1 MATHQCYKKEHAL
14 MEHTVLKLFW
24 DLDTWLIALAYW
36 MLHCSEGNG
45 DFEFW
50 FTVWPDKIPMLHPP
64 RWMGLLVLT
73 DGAIARN
80 SPTSQHNFWYPVG
93 TRCWQCKCCACVQ
106 QMQGGNLHRRLFLPC
121 SLPSRSDFNAFFLQT
136 VDRQIKTYPESWMW
150 IAVCADHIQKA
161 YL

>member
-1 MATHQCYKKEHAL
+1 MEHAL

-24 DLDTWLIALAYW
+24 DLDTWFTALAYW
-36 MLHCSEGNG
+36 MLHYSEGIG

-64 RWMGLLVLT
+64 RWMGLLILT
-73 DGAIARN
+73 DGAIAHD

-106 QMQGGNLHRRLFLPC
+106 RCRVVTSTGGSSSRAVCPLEVTSMLF
-121 SLPSRSDFNAFFLQT
+121 SANGWQANKNPSRKLDVNCSVFWSYTKSLLVASAPR
-136 VDRQIKTYPESWMW
+136 VW
-150 IAVCADHIQKA
+150 
-161 YL
+161 